1 MKDKHLTIYDI
12 AQMAEVSPSMVSRV
26 LNGSGYVA
34 KEKKER
40 IQKVIEE
47 SGYQP
52 NALAQGLST
61 KRSRTIGMLVPDVIN
76 PFFASVF
83 VKLERQAIK
92 YNYNVVL
99 CNYSS
104 DNELTIRQTDLLRQK
119 QVDAIFQMG
128 GPTDRRD
135 LAEETAEN
143 IKKMTGEIP
152 VITNGNNGGGRFHSV
167 LISDRKAI
175 DEMLREAY
183 AMGHRRFALLG
194 GSERYLPT
202 WEKQDQFRMTLKEL
216 GVPEQDILIMD
227 YDNFDQYGG
236 IRAVELLFQE
246 SGDNLPT
253 FLAGINEAVAFGMA
267 KELHRRELRIPE
279 DVSLVS
285 FDNTY
290 LSELASPELSSI
302 GANYVDYADLV
313 LKNVMEI
320 LDQKDPEMRVA
331 SMDSI
336 YAHRASVGPCR
347 GPVSLK
353 EDRA

>member
-1 MKDKHLTIYDI
+1 MKEKHLTIYDI
-12 AQMAEVSPSMVSRV
+12 ARMAEVSPSMVSRV

-40 IQKVIEE
+40 IRKVIEE

-83 VKLERQAIK
+83 VELERQAIK

-135 LAEETAEN
+135 LPEETAES
-143 IKKMTGEIP
+143 IKNMTGEIP
-152 VITNGNNGGGRFHSV
+152 VITNGNTGSGRFHSV
-167 LISDRKAI
+167 LIDDAKAI
-175 DEMLREAY
+175 DTMLREAY
-183 AMGHRRFALLG
+183 EMGHRRFALLG
-194 GSERYLPT
+194 GSERYIPT
-202 WEKQDQFRMTLKEL
+202 YEKQEQFRKTLREL
-216 GVPEQDILIMD
+216 GIPEEDILIMD

-236 IRAVELLFQE
+236 IHAVEILCE
-246 SGDNLPT
+246 RCADNMPT
-253 FLAGINEAVAFGMA
+253 FLGGINEAVAIGME
-267 KELHRRELRIPE
+267 KELRRRGIRIPE
-279 DVSLVS
+279 DVSMVS

-290 LSELASPELSSI
+290 LSELAEPELSSI
-302 GANYVDYADLV
+302 GCNYVEYADLV

-320 LDQKDPEMRVA
+320 LDQKEAEKRSV
-331 SMDSI
+331 SMESS
-336 YAHRASVGPCR
+336 YVRRASVGSCG
-347 GPVSLK
+347 GPVTLK
-353 EDRA
+353 EVRK